1 MNESDFRREKTL
13 YGKHAIYM
21 KELKDKEIFS
31 RYIDVYKAAA
41 PIGFLYSK
49 KEMEDKSKNSLGKL
63 EEAKIFTEQVIKET
77 KYLKLN
83 FQLIILL
90 DKEYENNEEKRM
102 EKVFRNLADDEKDIE
117 LFENYVRGG
126 IEILYKKC
134 IADSTQKDD
143 FIDNII
149 NFLEE
154 LKIKYPEEYSF

>member
-1 MNESDFRREKTL
+1 MNESYFRREKTL

-31 RYIDVYKAAA
+31 SYIDVYKAAA

>member
-1 MNESDFRREKTL
+1 MNESYFRREKTL

-126 IEILYKKC
+126 IEILYKSL
-134 IADSTQKDD
+134 IQ
-143 FIDNII
+143 
-149 NFLEE
+149 
-154 LKIKYPEEYSF
+154 LKKMIS

>member
-1 MNESDFRREKTL
+1 MNESYFRREKTL

>member
-1 MNESDFRREKTL
+1 MNESYFRREKTL

-77 KYLKLN
+77 KYLKL
-83 FQLIILL
+83 
-90 DKEYENNEEKRM
+90 K
-102 EKVFRNLADDEKDIE
+102 
-117 LFENYVRGG
+117 
-126 IEILYKKC
+126 
-134 IADSTQKDD
+134 
-143 FIDNII
+143 
-149 NFLEE
+149 
-154 LKIKYPEEYSF
+154 

>member
-1 MNESDFRREKTL
+1 MNESYFRREKTL

-21 KELKDKEIFS
+21 KELKDKGIFS